1 MPKKTS
7 WLNLNALSVDVG
19 ECGDQL
25 SAGQKQ
31 CIAIARALI
40 RNPQILIL
48 DEATSHMDCSTQ
60 QAVRTPLELILK
72 SFNLINTKS
81 AQ

>member
-1 MPKKTS
+1 MS
-7 WLNLNALSVDVG
+7 RLNLDTFSIDVG
-19 ECGDQL
+19 ECGGQL

-60 QAVRTPLELILK
+60 QAVWTPK
-72 SFNLINTKS
+72 K
-81 AQ
+81 